1 MNHLDQEFIIF
12 EDDTLE
18 VELPLEVI
26 EFNNTY
32 NIGSYDNVWFGI
44 ATTPGNSYILQKA
57 NYNWDQG
64 LLLGNGDYYGFI
76 TNLAAFEA
84 ALPAQ
89 GNYTDLTPTTNGNG
103 SGAEFTIQINSSN
116 QINPTVCQPSFGGLG
131 YEPGD
136 NLIFAASDFG
146 ISSPDLLM
154 TLTPYPDLPT
164 ISGTGDIEIDAPNGP
179 SGPATIRVDF
189 NQSDFAASGGPLV
202 TGTKYYWEVV
212 VGEIKNYSI
221 TNYDV
226 PTQVV
231 ATGYMHV
238 SESIFSIAGYRP

>member
-1 MNHLDQEFIIF
+1 MNHLDQEFVIF

-18 VELPLEVI
+18 IELPLEVI

-44 ATTPGNSYILQKA
+44 ATAPGNSYILQKA

-64 LLLGNGDYYGFI
+64 LLTGDYYGFI

-84 ALPAQ
+84 ATPNN
-89 GNYTDLTPTTNGNG
+89 GTYTLTPAGG
-103 SGAEFTIQINSSN
+103 SGNDAEFTIQIISN
-116 QINPTVCQPSFGGLG
+116 QINSSICQVTFGGLG

-136 NLIFAASDFG
+136 NLSFAASDFG
-146 ISSPDLLM
+146 ISSPDLEM
-154 TLTPYPDLPT
+154 TLTSYPAP
-164 ISGTGDIEIDAPNGP
+164 SVPAGTDDIEIDAPNGP

-212 VGEIKNYSI
+212 VGEIKSYTI

-226 PTQVV
+226 PTQVI

-238 SESIFSIAGYRP
+238 SESMFSIAGYRP

>member
-1 MNHLDQEFIIF
+1 MNHLDQEFVIF

-18 VELPLEVI
+18 IELPLEVI

-44 ATTPGNSYILQKA
+44 ATAPGNSYILQKA

-64 LLLGNGDYYGFI
+64 LLTGGYYGFI

-84 ALPAQ
+84 ALPVPDI
-89 GNYTDLTPTTNGNG
+89 YTDLIPTTNGNG
-103 SGAEFTIQINSSN
+103 SGAEFTIQINSLN
-116 QINPTVCQPSFGGLG
+116 QINPAICQVTFGGLG
-131 YEPGD
+131 YEPDD

-154 TLTPYPDLPT
+154 TLTPYSAPLVPA
-164 ISGTGDIEIDAPNGP
+164 GTGDIEIDAPEGP
-179 SGPATIRVDF
+179 SGPATIIVNF

-221 TNYDV
+221 ANYDV

-238 SESIFSIAGYRP
+238 SESMFSIAGYRP